1 MILESKWT
9 GSVEIREQCTV
20 RYDFGVFLID
30 FFLRMEADLC
40 WVSGE
45 QCSGGGVGPMGRQG
59 TALVRGGELL
69 FCFGGRLEGKGRAY
83 CDDFWKR
90 PLGEGELWQQIEHA
104 KSGGGAWP
112 CARHNHALVAVS
124 ETMLLLHGGATHGE
138 KKGKHFEQV
147 YLGDIWTFDI
157 AAGTWTKHEESPSWP
172 HRHCHALHKENDG
185 RLVLIWHFFLFKEN
199 IEA

>member
-1 MILESKWT
+1 MVASVRWADRALLWCEAESCCFVSADDWREKEERT
-9 GSVEIREQCTV
+9 ATTFGSGHWEKESCGSR
-20 RYDFGVFLID
+20 FN
-30 FFLRMEADLC
+30 
-40 WVSGE
+40 S
-45 QCSGGGVGPMGRQG
+45 
-59 TALVRGGELL
+59 
-69 FCFGGRLEGKGRAY
+69 
-83 CDDFWKR
+83 
-90 PLGEGELWQQIEHA
+90 A

-172 HRHCHALHKENDG
+172 HRHYHALHKENDG
-185 RLVLIWHFFLFKEN
+185 RLVLIWRH
-199 IEA
+199 